1 MTVADVIEYAKYGEL
16 AQLGVVAQLKS
27 NDPIEVVDAEKQVL
41 SYINLGLLE
50 LHKRF
55 NLNTKRLVVTMV
67 TGTSTYTITATDFN
81 KVLEVYDYT
90 GTKLLLNETTDSDS
104 ITTPTYNTLSVP
116 NAATGEDITIV
127 YNASPTTLA
136 WSTPLSGV
144 TVPLPPVMLE
154 ALLHYIG
161 YRAHGAI
168 NGNVDGENNTHYMR
182 FEASCKKMTDIGIGI
197 SIDTPLENGTLLE
210 EKGWR

>member
-210 EKGWR
+210 AKGWV

>member
-1 MTVADVIEYAKYGEL
+1 
-16 AQLGVVAQLKS
+16 
-27 NDPIEVVDAEKQVL
+27 
-41 SYINLGLLE
+41 
-50 LHKRF
+50 
-55 NLNTKRLVVTMV
+55 MV

-210 EKGWR
+210 AKGWV